1 MSKSIISLRRGTST
15 LAMARRELDRI
26 EALTGN
32 RPEDWFMT
40 NYDED
45 IDDYYGPDG
54 FEWDDFEMHLGCL
67 ADSYID
73 FVREHVRDLV
83 MDL

>member
-15 LAMARRELDRI
+15 LAIARRELDRI
-26 EALTGN
+26 ESLTGN

-45 IDDYYGPDG
+45 IDEYYGPDG
-54 FEWDDFEMHLGCL
+54 FEWDDFEMHLAMV

-73 FVREHVRDLV
+73 FVHEHYADLI
-83 MDL
+83 MDI

>member
-15 LAMARRELDRI
+15 IAIARRELDRI
-26 EALTGN
+26 ESLTGN

-54 FEWDDFEMHLGCL
+54 FEWDDFEMHLAL
-67 ADSYID
+67 VADSYID
-73 FVREHVRDLV
+73 FVHEHYADLI
-83 MDL
+83 MDI

>member
-15 LAMARRELDRI
+15 LAIASRELDRI
-26 EALTGN
+26 ESLTGN

-54 FEWDDFEMHLGCL
+54 FEWDDFEMHLAL
-67 ADSYID
+67 VADSYID
-73 FVREHVRDLV
+73 FVHEHYADLI
-83 MDL
+83 MDI

>member
-15 LAMARRELDRI
+15 LAIARRELDRI
-26 EALTGN
+26 ESLTGS

-54 FEWDDFEMHLGCL
+54 FEWDDFEMHLAL
-67 ADSYID
+67 VADSYID
-73 FVREHVRDLV
+73 FVHEHYADLI
-83 MDL
+83 MDI

>member
-15 LAMARRELDRI
+15 LAIARRELDRI
-26 EALTGN
+26 ESLTGN

-54 FEWDDFEMHLGCL
+54 FEWDDFEMHLAMV

-73 FVREHVRDLV
+73 FVHEHYADLI
-83 MDL
+83 MDI

>member
-1 MSKSIISLRRGTST
+1 MSKSIISIRRGTST
-15 LAMARRELDRI
+15 LAIARRELNRI
-26 EALTGN
+26 ESLTGN

-54 FEWDDFEMHLGCL
+54 FEWDDFEMHLAL
-67 ADSYID
+67 VADSYID
-73 FVREHVRDLV
+73 FVHEHYADLI
-83 MDL
+83 MDI

>member
-15 LAMARRELDRI
+15 LAIARRELDRI
-26 EALTGN
+26 ESLTGN

-40 NYDED
+40 SYDED

-54 FEWDDFEMHLGCL
+54 FEWDDFEMHLAMV

-73 FVREHVRDLV
+73 FVHEHYADLI
-83 MDL
+83 MDI

>member
-1 MSKSIISLRRGTST
+1 MSKSIISLRLGTST
-15 LAMARRELDRI
+15 LALARRELDRI
-26 EALTGN
+26 ESLTGS

-54 FEWDDFEMHLGCL
+54 FEWDDFEMHLAL
-67 ADSYID
+67 VADSYID
-73 FVREHVRDLV
+73 FVHEHYADLV
-83 MDL
+83 MDI

>member
-15 LAMARRELDRI
+15 IAIARRELDRI
-26 EALTGN
+26 ESLTGS

-54 FEWDDFEMHLGCL
+54 FEWDDFEMHLAL
-67 ADSYID
+67 VADSYID
-73 FVREHVRDLV
+73 FVHEHYADLI
-83 MDL
+83 MDI